1 MDTFPSNSQK
11 AKVASEPKKI
21 ERVTSAE
28 ARPRKRGLGRRFKE
42 AFIGGDARTATED
55 MVTGVIIPSIQDM
68 VIDALQGG
76 IERVIKGETAH
87 SPRRSGSGGYPS
99 TPHINYQS
107 QYQGANRPGPPQ
119 RSAPPRTLS
128 RSSRSKGA
136 FDELIIPS
144 KHEAEEVL
152 ERMFDILARYGAV
165 SVADLYEMTGI
176 QSNHTD
182 MKWGWFDLRGA
193 RSSRQRSGGFL
204 LDLPQPEPL
213 D

>member
-1 MDTFPSNSQK
+1 MDSFPANSQK

-42 AFIGGDARTATED
+42 AFIGGDARTAGEYMLTD
-55 MVTGVIIPSIQDM
+55 VVVPAIQDTL
-68 VIDALQGG
+68 IDAFQGG
-76 IERVIKGETAH
+76 FERLIKGESAR
-87 SPRRSGSGGYPS
+87 PRRGSTSGYPS
-99 TPHINYQS
+99 VPHIDYGGQS
-107 QYQGANRPGPPQ
+107 RRPTAAARPSQ
-119 RSAPPRTLS
+119 PRTLS
-128 RSSRSKGA
+128 RQARSRGT

-144 KHEAEEVL
+144 RQEAEEVI
-152 ERMFDILARYGAV
+152 ERMFDILSRYGVV

-182 MKWGWFDLRGA
+182 MKWGWYDLRGA
-193 RSSRQRSGGFL
+193 RSSRQRSGGYL
-204 LDLPQPEPL
+204 LDLPEPEPL